1 MRIQFRV
8 TLIFALCALAPSAFA
23 IDTRVL
29 SAADVVAEIAA
40 TGRIEGPA
48 TVEDDL
54 DLGRLSEAAGKSPGG
69 MVFNDVRFRGRLTGA
84 PSVHLR
90 IQGGSVCRIEAD
102 GLAWPQAVDIRGA
115 TIGAARFRSARMR
128 GAWSCFECA
137 LCRTNFEE
145 VQFADEA
152 SFTGTRFGA
161 ATDPDL
167 CRESAPAACGTA
179 NFAEASFAA
188 TARFDRAAFQSRASF
203 DGAEFRDAARFARAS
218 ATQGMS
224 AIGTRF
230 RRDAEFRDCV
240 LTDAYFG
247 PDTRAS
253 GQTTFE
259 ATEFTARADFRGCR
273 FAGTTHFDAAV
284 FAGDALFTRARFT
297 GPDLS
302 FLGVL
307 AAHAIDLRA
316 AGLSDPTA
324 RLALDATAADA
335 IRLDW
340 DSAGDAILR
349 ALPGLPAE
357 QRVSTLDALSRTL
370 DSQGETRA
378 GLRVAFAA
386 KQARRDQ
393 QASICGDDSV
403 AGCAAGEAE
412 WWLWTWPT
420 RNGSD
425 LAWPLAA
432 LGLLWGMAALVG
444 LPRGR
449 VLAVPGEPA
458 DGGAAYRCVTAGSMP
473 DGTWCPTGLQRAE
486 MAIGFATRLVFKL
499 GPTQLRMAAPTG
511 GTGVAATN
519 LALRLAWV
527 LGWALLG
534 LVAAV
539 IAAAFP
545 GLRAILP

>member
-1 MRIQFRV
+1 MRIQLRV
-8 TLIFALCALAPSAFA
+8 ALIFALCALAPSAFA

-40 TGRIEGPA
+40 TGRIEGPT

-102 GLAWPQAVDIRGA
+102 GLAWPRSVDIRGA
-115 TIGAARFRSARMR
+115 TIGAARLPIRRGCVARGRVSSARSAGPTSRRCNSPTRPVSPVHVRCCDRTRAVPQVGATCLRHRQLRR
-128 GAWSCFECA
+128 GVVCCHCA
-137 LCRTNFEE
+137 VR
-145 VQFADEA
+145 
-152 SFTGTRFGA
+152 
-161 ATDPDL
+161 
-167 CRESAPAACGTA
+167 
-179 NFAEASFAA
+179 
-188 TARFDRAAFQSRASF
+188 SRRVVDSF
-203 DGAEFRDAARFARAS
+203 DGAESRDAARFARAS

-412 WWLWTWPT
+412 
-420 RNGSD
+420 SVAMD
-425 LAWPLAA
+425 LAH
-432 LGLLWGMAALVG
+432 
-444 LPRGR
+444 
-449 VLAVPGEPA
+449 
-458 DGGAAYRCVTAGSMP
+458 S
-473 DGTWCPTGLQRAE
+473 QR
-486 MAIGFATRLVFKL
+486 
-499 GPTQLRMAAPTG
+499 Q
-511 GTGVAATN
+511 
-519 LALRLAWV
+519 
-527 LGWALLG
+527 
-534 LVAAV
+534 
-539 IAAAFP
+539 
-545 GLRAILP
+545 